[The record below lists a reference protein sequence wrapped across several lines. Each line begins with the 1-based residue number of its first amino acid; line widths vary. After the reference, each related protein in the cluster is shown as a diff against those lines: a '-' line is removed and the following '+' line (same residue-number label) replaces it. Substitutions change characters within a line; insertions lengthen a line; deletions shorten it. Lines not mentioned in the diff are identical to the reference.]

1 MSKYMSIAFIVC
13 LAIVGIGLKY
23 MIHFPP
29 PSLPLPEE
37 EEEPLLGDGTPD
49 DSDDDDPSD
58 WEVV

>member
-1 MSKYMSIAFIVC
+1 MSIAFIVC

-23 MIHFPP
+23 MVHFSP
-29 PSLPLPEE
+29 PSLPLPPEE
-37 EEEPLLGDGTPD
+37 EEEPLMGDGTPD